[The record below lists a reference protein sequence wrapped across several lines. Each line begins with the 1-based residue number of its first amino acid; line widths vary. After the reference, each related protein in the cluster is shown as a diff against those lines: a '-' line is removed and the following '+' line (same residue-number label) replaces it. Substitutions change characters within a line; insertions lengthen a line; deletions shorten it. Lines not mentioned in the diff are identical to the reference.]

1 VIIVESNKEKGQ
13 FLEYWNNEQST
24 IIPIWEDLE
33 KHPMNNGLSFLY
45 VRFPNMDFILPF
57 NHNDCE
63 KLQIDLSE
71 SRMTKWV
78 WNKKGILQ
86 TKLKLQNIK
95 DVQTYLFFDQNK
107 IYDFQSKLEP
117 LTNFYYR
124 LGIRDDLGSSLPIM
138 KWGELLRGIVDEWGT
153 LFPQSNNYHKQVVTS
168 KTSWV
173 EETMIPLLSDIERS
187 GIGVDRKKFLDRW
200 PQNEK
205 HIYQH
210 PQGDVVYTEY
220 NPYTITSR
228 PSNRHGGVNFAA
240 LNKKDGSRECFIPPE
255 DTLFLQFDYDAYHVR
270 IIGKIIG
277 YDLPKTSVHQWLAD
291 QYGCSYDDSKGRTF
305 RILYGGV
312 SDEDKK
318 IPFFKKVDDFIQ
330 LLWRTAQKTGI
341 IQTPKRRI
349 PLEWV
354 EKPNA
359 QKIFNYL
366 LQSMETEFNIEA
378 MKKLK
383 ENDLPLPSLYTYDS
397 FLFEFDNSEVE
408 TIKKVKSVLES
419 FGFPVKADWGSDYG
433 KV

>member
-1 VIIVESNKEKGQ
+1 MVIVETQQEIEQ
-13 FLEYWNNEQST
+13 FLKYWNNEQST

-33 KHPMNNGLSFLY
+33 RHPMNNGLSFLY
-45 VRFPNMDFILPF
+45 VKFTELDFILPF

-71 SRMTKWV
+71 SRMAKWV
-78 WNKKGILQ
+78 WNKKGFLQ
-86 TKLKLQNIK
+86 TKLQIQNIK

-124 LGIRDDLGSSLPIM
+124 LGIRDDLGKSIPIM
-138 KWGELLRGIVDEWGT
+138 KWGEVLRGIVDEWGT
-153 LFPQSNNYHKQVVTS
+153 LFPQSNNYHKEVVTT

-173 EETMIPLLSDIERS
+173 EQTMIPILSAIEER
-187 GIGVDRKKFLDRW
+187 GLQVDTEKFFDRW
-200 PQNEK
+200 PDASK
-205 HIYQH
+205 HLNHNIIF
-210 PQGDVVYTEY
+210 TEY

-228 PSNRHGGVNFAA
+228 PSNRHGGINFSA
-240 LNKKDGSRECFIPPE
+240 LNKKDGSRDSFIPRE
-255 DTLFLQFDYDAYHVR
+255 EKLYLQFDYDAYHVR

-277 YDLPKTSVHQWLAD
+277 YELPKTSVHQWLAD
-291 QYGCSYDDSKGRTF
+291 QYGMDYDESKGRTF

-312 SDEDKK
+312 SEEDKK
-318 IPFFKKVDDFIQ
+318 IPFFEKTDKFIQ
-330 LLWRTAQKTGI
+330 TFWESCSKTGI
-341 IQTPKRRI
+341 IMTSKRKI
-349 PLEWV
+349 PLSYV
-354 EKPNA
+354 EEPNP

-366 LQSMETEFNIEA
+366 LQATETELNIEV

-383 ENDLPLPSLYTYDS
+383 ENGLPLPILYTYDS
-397 FLFEFDNSEVE
+397 FLFEFDNTEIE
-408 TIKKVKSVLES
+408 TIKEVKSVLES